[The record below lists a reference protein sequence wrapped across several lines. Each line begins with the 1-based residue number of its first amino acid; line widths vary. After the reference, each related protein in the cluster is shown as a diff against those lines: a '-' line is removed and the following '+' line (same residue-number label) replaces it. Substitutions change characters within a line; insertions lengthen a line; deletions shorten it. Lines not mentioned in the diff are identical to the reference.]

1 MPVDVF
7 RSGITNGAPPSLA
20 ASGATRA
27 VRFSRPSRFR
37 ALRRFMAFRPSEARR
52 AGPGDREQAF
62 LRQPCSRPAESRTG
76 LRGRLRIS
84 ARGGWLAGSLAEE
97 VALLMCE
104 AEAAIGAR
112 STSCRGSRRQRRV
125 LATVRIPSRRPW
137 PSRHCAHVYAHR
149 LARLQETGLVRL
161 TTQRRKSKCYT
172 PERMYTPPPEL
183 VA

>member
-1 MPVDVF
+1 
-7 RSGITNGAPPSLA
+7 
-20 ASGATRA
+20 
-27 VRFSRPSRFR
+27 
-37 ALRRFMAFRPSEARR
+37 
-52 AGPGDREQAF
+52 
-62 LRQPCSRPAESRTG
+62 
-76 LRGRLRIS
+76 
-84 ARGGWLAGSLAEE
+84 
-97 VALLMCE
+97 MCE

-112 STSCRGSRRQRRV
+112 STSCRGQGGARRQRRV
-125 LATVRIPSRRPW
+125 LATVRIPSRRPL